1 MQQCDKFIQEC
12 LYDDID
18 VLNDVSIY
26 INIVY
31 LQVFLYFYRYGLKLF
46 QINFYF
52 FDMYFFQLMIFV
64 YGFFFELNM

>member
-26 INIVY
+26 IIVY

-46 QINFYF
+46 QIIFYF
-52 FDMYFFQLMIFV
+52 FEMYFFQLMIFV
-64 YGFFFELNM
+64 FF